1 LTVRALEETSPSAL
15 LRHRVRR
22 LLGDSFAALDT
33 QHSQL
38 RNFRNTVLLAA
49 LLIFSLVAI
58 TTVVVALYPDMMP
71 LCFPNEVV
79 VSTNPDGSVNTEQR
93 NYNCPTGA
101 GVEGPTS
108 GDVLIVALIG
118 LLGGALAASVSIR
131 HLKGTIA
138 PYNVPAALA
147 MLKVPLGAFTAILA
161 LLAVR
166 GDFVPGLTALD
177 SQEQILAYALVFGFA
192 QQLFTR
198 LLDQQVQTVLQG
210 LPSKDTAD
218 EPPPPPM
225 VAHDSKSHPH

>member
-1 LTVRALEETSPSAL
+1 
-15 LRHRVRR
+15 
-22 LLGDSFAALDT
+22 
-33 QHSQL
+33 
-38 RNFRNTVLLAA
+38 
-49 LLIFSLVAI
+49 
-58 TTVVVALYPDMMP
+58 MMP

-79 VSTNPDGSVNTEQR
+79 LSTSPDGSVDTEQR
-93 NYNCPTGA
+93 NFNCPTGA

-131 HLKGTIA
+131 HLRGTIA

-161 LLAVR
+161 LVAVR

-177 SQEQILAYALVFGFA
+177 SQEQILAYALVLGFA

-198 LLDQQVQTVLQG
+198 FLDQQVQTVLQG

-218 EPPPPPM
+218 DPPPRPPPS
-225 VAHDSKSHPH
+225 ATRRDLKPDSH